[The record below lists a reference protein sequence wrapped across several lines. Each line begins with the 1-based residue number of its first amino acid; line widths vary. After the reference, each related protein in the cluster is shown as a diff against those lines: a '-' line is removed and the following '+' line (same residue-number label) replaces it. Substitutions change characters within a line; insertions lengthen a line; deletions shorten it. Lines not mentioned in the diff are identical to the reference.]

1 MIKTPVV
8 FVVRAAAG
16 FRSRTLIG
24 AIGSVPNFSKA
35 QPSMSFGANRQRTA
49 EKHVI
54 KHGNGRNAYGYQSKK
69 RM

>member
-8 FVVRAAAG
+8 NVAGTEAG

-24 AIGSVPNFSKA
+24 AIGSVPNFNTS

-54 KHGNGRNAYGYQSKK
+54 KLGNGRNAYG
-69 RM
+69 